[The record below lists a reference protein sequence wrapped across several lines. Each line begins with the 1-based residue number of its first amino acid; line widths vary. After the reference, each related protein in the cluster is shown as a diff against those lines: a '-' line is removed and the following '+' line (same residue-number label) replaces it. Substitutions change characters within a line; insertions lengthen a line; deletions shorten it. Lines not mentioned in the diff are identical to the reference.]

1 MSDDITIGSNPKQVQ
16 PDAKLVQRAIRQRWP
31 IPEEVRKAVVD
42 RMAGFVADPL
52 IDPDRAIAA
61 ARMIGVAEG
70 QNQADD
76 HLREKHERIDGG
88 AATEAQKIEVVYVNR
103 MPETQ

>member
-1 MSDDITIGSNPKQVQ
+1 MSDEITIGSNPKQVQ

-76 HLREKHERIDGG
+76 HLRDKNARLDEGK
-88 AATEAQKIEVVYVNR
+88 ATENVAVRTVKVTFDSNQ
-103 MPETQ
+103 

>member
-16 PDAKLVQRAIRQRWP
+16 PDAKLIQRAIRQRWP
-31 IPEEVRKAVVD
+31 ISEEVRKVVVD

-52 IDPDRAIAA
+52 LDPDRAIAA

-76 HLREKHERIDGG
+76 HVREKNERIDGG
-88 AATEAQKIEVVYVNR
+88 KATEATEVRVLKVEFDR
-103 MPETQ
+103 